1 MPGRKASA
9 LVATVCPLFHGVAGE
24 NVDKFAQTQ
33 ASTSDVETQNTK

>member
-1 MPGRKASA
+1 MLSP
-9 LVATVCPLFHGVAGE
+9 TVHGDAGE